1 MQDLGVTMMCLEAAL
16 KAEVDPLIGH
26 FRLRP
31 RSPRGL
37 FRVYETS
44 GLALVVSG
52 VGKASAAAALVY
64 LHTMLGEPRDSAWLN
79 IGVAGHAR
87 HLCGKGVIARKIT
100 DAASGR
106 SWYLPAMTILPM
118 IHEPLI
124 TVDVPETQY
133 PDDAMY
139 DMEASGF
146 YAMARRCTDKARIG
160 CYKVISDNRCTSTIQ
175 VTPTRVRQ
183 LMGERL
189 EDIEQL
195 MKEINRAPFQR

>member
-1 MQDLGVTMMCLEAAL
+1 MMCLEVAL
-16 KAEVDPLIGH
+16 KAEADPLIGH

-37 FRVYETS
+37 FRVYEGS

-52 VGKASAAAALVY
+52 VGKISAAAALVY
-64 LHTMLGEPRDSAWLN
+64 LHTLLGESRDSAWLN
-79 IGVAGHAR
+79 IGIAGHAR
-87 HLCGKGVIARKIT
+87 HLCGKGIIADRIT

-106 SWYLPAMTILPM
+106 SWTLPAMATLPI
-118 IHEPLI
+118 IHESLI

-133 PDDAMY
+133 PSDAMY

-146 YAMARRCTDKARIG
+146 YTMARRCTDKARIG
-160 CYKVISDNRCTSTIQ
+160 CYKVISDNRCTSTTQ

-183 LMGERL
+183 LMEEHL

-195 MKEINRAPFQR
+195 MKAISGAPADIEYQG